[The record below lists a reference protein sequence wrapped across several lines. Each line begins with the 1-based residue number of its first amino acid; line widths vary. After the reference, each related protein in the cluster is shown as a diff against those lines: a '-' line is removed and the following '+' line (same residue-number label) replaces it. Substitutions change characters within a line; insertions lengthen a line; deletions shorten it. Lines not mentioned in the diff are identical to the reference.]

1 MKLAVTQSQTAGV
14 TVFFDSAD
22 MMGRAIIVDRT
33 MRATD
38 WANSKRS
45 TLALAMA
52 ALLGGCGLRNGN
64 EPSTQKAANPTRP
77 SILLVTLDTTRA
89 DAIGAAT
96 PAFNALAKQGLHFSR
111 AYSAVPETLPA
122 HASMMTGLY
131 PGGHGVHENARSL
144 APTHPLLAERLR
156 STGYETAA
164 FVSSFVLA
172 RRFGLGRGFE
182 VYDDIEAPER
192 GSKETTDRAIE
203 HLQKKSTRPRLVW
216 VHYFDAHAPY
226 VPDEPYR
233 TQYLKTPYLGE
244 VAAVD
249 AQLARLVE
257 AFERSAPGPVVVM
270 VLGDHGEGLG
280 DHGELQHGHLLYE
293 STMRVPMVIAGAG
306 VPASIRNEP
315 VSTRRVFD
323 TIMGLAGL
331 EASASL
337 LKAPAGDV
345 VLGEAMKPFLEYG
358 WQPQVMAVEGSQKT
372 IFAGRNEVYDVVAD
386 PGEVTDL
393 SGTVT
398 PSRAIRTA
406 LQDYPIPSIGEAQA
420 PASLSDEDRR
430 KLASLGYVSAGSAP
444 VIRKDAPRPAD
455 MTGLFDTI
463 ERASG
468 LFVRA
473 EYRAV
478 IPLLERILAKD
489 PQNLDATLRLATAF
503 SSLGQEQRALSFF
516 ERAKTIAPQSTDVKL
531 YLALHLERGA
541 KWQEAAPMLEKLV
554 VAMPDRLPALDAL
567 ARIREREGRASD
579 GLALLRRIHALRAPT
594 ATELIRLGR
603 AAMDLGETKRAIE
616 AFEGARRIQ
625 GTAFTHDLE
634 LGVLYLADRRYDE
647 ARQALDRVPA
657 RHPEYPMVLFKRA
670 QVSVLLREPDQAAR
684 IELAR
689 RRADASTRELIARER
704 LFRGA
709 APGRE

>member
-1 MKLAVTQSQTAGV
+1 
-14 TVFFDSAD
+14 
-22 MMGRAIIVDRT
+22 MMGCAIIVDRT
-33 MRATD
+33 MRVTD

-45 TLALAMA
+45 TLALVVA
-52 ALLGGCGLRNGN
+52 ALLGGCGVRDGKESL
-64 EPSTQKAANPTRP
+64 TQKAATTPRP

-89 DAIGAAT
+89 DAMGAAT
-96 PAFNALAKQGLHFSR
+96 PAFNALAKKGLHFSR
-111 AYSAVPETLPA
+111 AYSPVPETLPA
-122 HASMMTGLY
+122 HASMLTGLY

-144 APTHPLLAERLR
+144 APTHPLVAERLHAA
-156 STGYETAA
+156 GYETAA

-182 VYDDIEAPER
+182 IYDDIEAPER
-192 GSKETTDRAIE
+192 RAKETTDRALA
-203 HLQKKSTRPRLVW
+203 HLQKKSSNPRLVW

-226 VPDEPYR
+226 VPEEPYR

-244 VAAVD
+244 LAAVD

-257 AFERSAPGPVVVM
+257 TFERSAHGPVVVI

-323 TIMGLAGL
+323 TIMDLVGL

-337 LKAPAGDV
+337 LKATTGDV

-358 WQPQVMAVEGSQKT
+358 WQPQIMAIEGSQKT
-372 IFAGRNEVYDVVAD
+372 IFAGRNEVYDVVTD
-386 PGEVTDL
+386 PGEVADL

-406 LQDYPIPSIGEAQA
+406 LQDYPIPSLGGAQA

-444 VIRKDAPRPAD
+444 VIRKDAPRPVD
-455 MTGLFDTI
+455 MTGLFDVI
-463 ERASG
+463 EKASG

-516 ERAKTIAPQSTDVKL
+516 ERAKRIAPQSADVKL
-531 YLALHLERGA
+531 YLALHMERGSDWPEAGPILER
-541 KWQEAAPMLEKLV
+541 LI
-554 VAMPDRLPALDAL
+554 VAMPDRLPALEAL
-567 ARIREREGRASD
+567 ARIREREGRTSEA
-579 GLALLRRIHALRAPT
+579 LALLQRVHALRAPN
-594 ATELIRLGR
+594 ATELIRIGL
-603 AAMDLGETKRAIE
+603 AAMDLGETTRAIE
-616 AFEGARRIQ
+616 AFEAARGIQ
-625 GTAFTHDLE
+625 GAEFTRDLE
-634 LGVLYLADRRYDE
+634 LGVLYLADRRYDQ